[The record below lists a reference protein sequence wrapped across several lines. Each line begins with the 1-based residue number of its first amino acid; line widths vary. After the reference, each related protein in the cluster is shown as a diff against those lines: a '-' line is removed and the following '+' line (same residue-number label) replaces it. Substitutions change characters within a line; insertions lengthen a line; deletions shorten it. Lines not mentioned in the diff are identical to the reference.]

1 MGGERS
7 VMTEITELLQAGAH
21 SELLRQQAIAAN
33 VANLETPG
41 YRRVDVR
48 FAQLLEKALASD
60 NPEDIEQLE
69 PEFFNPMET
78 PVKPNGNDVSL
89 ENEVGQMVENS
100 LRHKLYVKLL
110 NKKYQQMES
119 AIQTP

>member
-1 MGGERS
+1 
-7 VMTEITELLQAGAH
+7 MTKVTELLQAGARG
-21 SELLRQQAIAAN
+21 EQLRQQTIAAN

-41 YRRVDVR
+41 YHRIDVR
-48 FAQLLEKALASD
+48 FEQLLEKALASGKT
-60 NPEDIEQLE
+60 EDIEQLE
-69 PEFFNPMET
+69 PEFFNPMNT

-100 LRHKLYVKLL
+100 LRHKLYIKLL
-110 NKKYQQMES
+110 NKKYQQLES

>member
-1 MGGERS
+1 
-7 VMTEITELLQAGAH
+7 MTEITELLQAGAH
-21 SELLRQQAIAAN
+21 SEQLRQQAIASN

-41 YRRVDVR
+41 YRRIDIR

-60 NPEDIEQLE
+60 NSEDIGQLE
-69 PEFFNPMET
+69 PEFFNPMKT

-100 LRHKLYVKLL
+100 LRYKLYVKLL

>member
-1 MGGERS
+1 
-7 VMTEITELLQAGAH
+7 MTEITELLQAGARG
-21 SELLRQQAIAAN
+21 EQLRQQAIASN

-69 PEFFNPMET
+69 PEFFNPMNT
-78 PVKPNGNDVSL
+78 SVKPNGNDVSL

-100 LRHKLYVKLL
+100 LRYKLYIKLL

-119 AIQTP
+119 TIQTP

>member
-1 MGGERS
+1 M
-7 VMTEITELLQAGAH
+7 
-21 SELLRQQAIAAN
+21 
-33 VANLETPG
+33 
-41 YRRVDVR
+41 
-48 FAQLLEKALASD
+48 
-60 NPEDIEQLE
+60 
-69 PEFFNPMET
+69 PMKT

-100 LRHKLYVKLL
+100 LRYKLYVKLL

>member
-1 MGGERS
+1 VGGERS

-21 SELLRQQAIAAN
+21 SEQLRQQAIAAN

-41 YRRVDVR
+41 YRRIDIR

-60 NPEDIEQLE
+60 NSEDIGQLE
-69 PEFFNPMET
+69 PEFFNPMKT

-100 LRHKLYVKLL
+100 LRYKLYVKLL